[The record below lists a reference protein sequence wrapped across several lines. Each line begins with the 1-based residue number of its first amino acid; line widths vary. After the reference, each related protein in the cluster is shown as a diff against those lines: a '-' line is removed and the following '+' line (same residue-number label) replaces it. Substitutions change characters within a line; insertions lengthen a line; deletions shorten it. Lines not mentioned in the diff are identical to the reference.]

1 MKGTLPQ
8 FFGTTANRLM
18 RCLVV
23 CGFLLSSLLACREAA
38 ETAIP
43 KLIHELGAKDSKTRS
58 QAAQQLAGYG
68 SDASKAVPA
77 LVRTLEDPNGGVRS
91 SAAFALRK
99 IDTPQARKALDSH
112 QE

>member
-1 MKGTLPQ
+1 MNGTLPQ
-8 FFGTTANRLM
+8 FFITTSKRLV
-18 RCLVV
+18 RWLVV
-23 CGFLLSSLLACREAA
+23 CGLLLSPLLACREAA

-43 KLIHELGAKDSKTRS
+43 KLIHDLGAKDSKTRS

-77 LVRTLEDPNGGVRS
+77 LTRTLEDPNGGVRS

-99 IDTPQARKALDSH
+99 IDTPQARKALDAH
-112 QE
+112 RE